1 MKRRTGIWLLSLC
14 LMLFLI
20 LPGCGEKT
28 PPETEPPATEAPV
41 IELTVQEKYMKARED
56 LYAVPELTATVDY
69 TKTRR
74 VNGETYS
81 EIMTSV
87 MSCRDVGTSQVAAS
101 VKQNVTFGNYKTEYA
116 EYFKAGSVYC
126 AVSGSYF
133 QTKNMTWKDFA
144 ARQLPLGL
152 LDVSNYASVTTEE
165 MENGQ
170 IQYFFAEPNALES
183 WACTEEDAV
192 LVEASGTAI
201 MDAEGNL
208 LQTTYQAQYTIDEI
222 PYQLNVTSDITKEVV
237 ATLDADLNAVV
248 VNCPAITSFD
258 VPRMLLQVVG
268 DVYTSQSMSVK
279 YTENL
284 YSAAYARRRS
294 QTSTFDTYGS
304 GANFIARSMYEVS
317 LLDYSNTADVNSEVI
332 TFLDGNCVSS
342 INGAEPVSRPN
353 ITAQQ
358 MREYCEDSILAA
370 LFTPNY
376 MLNAEISENEE
387 FICVRFTGND
397 AFAEAMCT
405 SIYNMFGA
413 NLDHYAES
421 FTTPTAGGYLCI
433 NKHTGL
439 PTALG
444 IALNRIHVIG
454 GVSCA
459 LNYQLD
465 QTMQLSSATSYET
478 ITGTSLPSY
487 APETEAKPLFYKVT
501 SEDGKVLWLMGT
513 IHVGDK
519 QTTRLPQEIYD
530 AFEESAALAVEFD
543 VNAFEQGV
551 LTDQQLQAQLAEAY
565 YYSDGTVLADHLD
578 SELLKRLEDMILISG
593 CNNTNAKYYRTVIW
607 WNLLNDFYLRQDPK
621 LSADMGLDKILLEM
635 AYMSEKPVLEI
646 ENGVAHVQTLAGFS
660 DELQALLLRELLN
673 MSTYEYSQ
681 NIRAEYESWC
691 NGDAQALLDILLE
704 ETEGMTEEEQL
715 LLEEYRQAIYADR
728 NAQMLEKALEYLE
741 GEETVFYAVGYAHL
755 LGETGLIEGLQD
767 AGFTVE
773 LVPYA

>member
-1 MKRRTGIWLLSLC
+1 MKRRAGIRLLSLC
-14 LMLFLI
+14 LMLCLT
-20 LPGCGEKT
+20 LSACGDKT
-28 PPETEPPATEAPV
+28 PAETEPPATEPV

-56 LYAVPELTATVDY
+56 LYAVPELTATVDF
-69 TKTRR
+69 TKTRQ

-81 EIMTSV
+81 EKMTSV
-87 MSCRDVGTSQVAAS
+87 MSCKDVGTSQVAAS
-101 VKQNVTFGNYKTEYA
+101 VKQNVTFGNYETEYA
-116 EYFKAGSVYC
+116 EYFKTGSVYC

-133 QTKNMTWKDFA
+133 QAKNMTWRDFS

-152 LDVSNYASVTTEE
+152 LDAANYAFITTEE

-170 IQYFFAEPNALES
+170 IRYSFTEPKVLES

-192 LVEASGTAI
+192 LVTASGTAI

-208 LQTTYQAQYTIDEI
+208 LQSTYQAQYTIDEV
-222 PYQLNVTSDITKEVV
+222 PYQLEVTSVITKEVV
-237 ATLDADLNAVV
+237 DTLDADLNAIVT
-248 VNCPAITSFD
+248 NCPAITCFD
-258 VPRMLLQVVG
+258 APRMLLQVVG
-268 DVYTSQSMSVK
+268 DVYTSQAMSVK
-279 YTENL
+279 YTESL

-304 GANFIARSMYEVS
+304 GASFIARSMYEVS
-317 LLDYSNTADVNSEVI
+317 LLDYSNTADVNSEVV
-332 TFLDGNCVSS
+332 TFLNGSCTSS
-342 INGAEPVSRPN
+342 INGAEAVVRPN

-376 MLNAEISENEE
+376 LLNAEITENDE
-387 FICVRFTGND
+387 FICIRFTGND

-439 PTALG
+439 PTAMG
-444 IALNRIHVIG
+444 IELSRIHVIG

-465 QTMQLSSATSYET
+465 QTMQLSSATAYEA
-478 ITGTSLPSY
+478 ITGNPLPGNV
-487 APETEAKPLFYKVT
+487 PETVAKPLFYKVT
-501 SEDGKVLWLMGT
+501 SEDGKVMWLLGT
-513 IHVGDK
+513 IHVGDNR
-519 QTTRLPQEIYD
+519 TTRLPQEICD
-530 AFEESAALAVEFD
+530 AFAESAALAVEFD
-543 VNAFEQGV
+543 VNAFEEAV
-551 LTDQQLQAQLAEAY
+551 LADPQLQAQLAEAY

-578 SELLKRLEDMILISG
+578 GELLKQLEDMILMSG

-607 WNLLNDFYLRQDPK
+607 WNLLNDFYLRQDPE
-621 LSADMGLDKILLEM
+621 LSAAMGIDKMLLEM
-635 AYMSEKPVLEI
+635 AYASEKPVLEI
-646 ENGVAHVQTLAGFS
+646 ENGAAHVQTLAGFS

-673 MSTYEYSQ
+673 MSTYDYSR
-681 NIRAEYESWC
+681 NVRAEYESWC
-691 NGDAQALLDILLE
+691 NGDAQALLNILLE
-704 ETEGMTEEEQL
+704 ETEGMTEEEQML
-715 LLEEYRQAIYADR
+715 MEEYQQAIYTDR
-728 NAQMLEKALEYLE
+728 NAQMLKKALEYLK
-741 GEETVFYAVGYAHL
+741 GEETVFYAVGYANL
-755 LGETGLIEGLQD
+755 LGETGLIAGLED

>member
-1 MKRRTGIWLLSLC
+1 MKLRTGIRLLSLC
-14 LMLFLI
+14 LMLL
-20 LPGCGEKT
+20 LTLSGCGDKT
-28 PPETEPPATEAPV
+28 PPATEPTATEPV
-41 IELTVQEKYMKARED
+41 IELTLQEKYMKARED
-56 LYAVPELTATVDY
+56 LYAVAELTATVDY
-69 TKTRR
+69 AKTRQ

-101 VKQNVTFGNYKTEYA
+101 VKQNVTFGSYTTEYA
-116 EYFKAGSVYC
+116 EYFKAGGVYC

-152 LDVSNYASVTTEE
+152 LDASLYASVTTQEL
-165 MENGQ
+165 ENGQ
-170 IQYFFAEPNALES
+170 ILYSFAEPRALEG
-183 WACTEEDAV
+183 WACTETDAV
-192 LVEASGTAI
+192 LIAASGTAT

-208 LQTTYQAQYTIDEI
+208 LQTTYKAEYTIDTVA
-222 PYQLNVTSDITKEVV
+222 YQLEVTSNITKEVV
-237 ATLDADLNAVV
+237 ATLDTDLNAIE
-248 VNCPAITSFD
+248 VNCPALTYFD
-258 VPRMLLQVVG
+258 APRMLLRVVG

-279 YTENL
+279 YTESL

-317 LLDYSNTADVNSEVI
+317 LLDYSNTAEVNSEVV
-332 TFLDGNCVSS
+332 TFLGGSCTSS
-342 INGAEPVSRPN
+342 INGAEAVDRPN

-376 MLNAEISENEE
+376 LLDAEVSENEE
-387 FICVRFTGND
+387 FICIRFTGND
-397 AFAEAMCT
+397 TFTENLCT

-433 NKHTGL
+433 SKHTGL

-444 IALNRIHVIG
+444 MALSRIHVID

-478 ITGTSLPSY
+478 ITGKPLPGNTQ
-487 APETEAKPLFYKVT
+487 EVVKPLFYKVT
-501 SEDGKVLWLMGT
+501 GEDGKVLWLMGT
-513 IHVGDK
+513 IHAGDS
-519 QTTRLPQEIYD
+519 QTTRFPQEIYD
-530 AFEESAALAVEFD
+530 AFAQSAALAVEFD
-543 VNAFEQGV
+543 VNAFEQNV
-551 LTDQQLQAQLAEAY
+551 LVDPQLQAQLAAAY

-578 SELLKRLEDMILISG
+578 SALLKQLEDMILMSG

-607 WNLLNDFYLRQDPK
+607 WNLLNDFYLRQDPE
-621 LSADMGLDKILLEM
+621 LSADMGIDKLLLEM
-635 AYMSEKPVLEI
+635 AYASEKTVLEI
-646 ENGVAHVQTLAGFS
+646 ENGLSHVQTMAEFS
-660 DELQALLLRELLN
+660 DELQALLLRELLS
-673 MSTYEYSQ
+673 MSTYEYSR
-681 NIRAEYESWC
+681 NIRAEYESWS
-691 NGDAQALLDILLE
+691 NGDAQALLNILMEVPEGL
-704 ETEGMTEEEQL
+704 TEQEQL

-728 NAQMLEKALEYLE
+728 NVQMLEKALEYLA

-755 LGETGLIEGLQD
+755 LGETGLVEGLRN

>member
-1 MKRRTGIWLLSLC
+1 MKRRTGIRLLSLC
-14 LMLFLI
+14 LMLFLT
-20 LPGCGEKT
+20 LSACGDKT
-28 PPETEPPATEAPV
+28 PAETEPSATEPV
-41 IELTVQEKYMKARED
+41 VELTVQEKYMKAREE

-69 TKTRR
+69 AKTRR

-81 EIMTSV
+81 EKMISV

-133 QTKNMTWKDFA
+133 QTKNTTWKDFS

-165 MENGQ
+165 MEDDQ
-170 IQYFFAEPNALES
+170 IQYFFAKPNALES
-183 WACTEEDAV
+183 WACTDEDAV
-192 LVEASGTAI
+192 LVTASGTAI
-201 MDAEGNL
+201 MDADGNL
-208 LQTTYQAQYTIDEI
+208 LQTTYYAEYTIDDI

-237 ATLDADLNAVV
+237 DTLDADLNAIV

-258 VPRMLLQVVG
+258 APRMLLQVVG

-332 TFLDGNCVSS
+332 TFLDGSCMSR

-376 MLNAEISENEE
+376 LLNAEISENEE
-387 FICVRFTGND
+387 FICIRFTGND
-397 AFAEAMCT
+397 TFVEAMCT

-444 IALNRIHVIG
+444 IELSRIHVIG

-487 APETEAKPLFYKVT
+487 GPETEAKPLFYKVT

-519 QTTRLPQEIYD
+519 RTTRLPQEIYD
-530 AFEESAALAVEFD
+530 AFEESTALAVEFD
-543 VNAFEQGV
+543 VKAFEQGV
-551 LTDQQLQAQLAEAY
+551 LTDPQLQAQLAEAY

-578 SELLKRLEDMILISG
+578 SELLKQLEDMILISG
-593 CNNTNAKYYRTVIW
+593 CNNSNAKYYRTVIW
-607 WNLLNDFYLRQDPK
+607 WNLLNDFYLRQDPQ

-635 AYMSEKPVLEI
+635 AYMAEKPVLEI
-646 ENGVAHVQTLAGFS
+646 ENGAAHVQTLAGFS

-673 MSTYEYSQ
+673 MSTYDYSQ

-691 NGDAQALLDILLE
+691 NGDAQALLNVLLE

-715 LLEEYRQAIYADR
+715 LLEEYCQAIYTDR

-755 LGETGLIEGLQD
+755 LGETGLIEGLQN